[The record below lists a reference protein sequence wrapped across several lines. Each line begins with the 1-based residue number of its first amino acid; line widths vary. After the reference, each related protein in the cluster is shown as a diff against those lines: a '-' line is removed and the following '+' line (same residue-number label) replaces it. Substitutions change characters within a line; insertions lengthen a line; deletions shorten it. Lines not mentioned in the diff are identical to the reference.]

1 MPDYKHERVEL
12 PIRTRRTYDSDGSVE
27 QHETVFCPSRG
38 VSLEVGRCLECHYCF
53 GRTYRGDPGLVC
65 LHPAARRTDRPQ
77 RAVRMPSPAELTA
90 LSEIM
95 TRDVSCVAAGVEVDA
110 VTTLLLDQNI
120 SAVPVVDA
128 LGKPIGVVSKT
139 DLVRWYHDDRDAE
152 TTTATAGP
160 ERGMTTRT
168 VSQFTVAD
176 VMMPMAFTLTED
188 APVAYA
194 AALMAVEDVHHLPIV
209 SGDGR
214 VVGIVSALDIVRW
227 LAHNDGFVVPPA
239 R

>member
-1 MPDYKHERVEL
+1 MPNYKYERVEL
-12 PIRTRRTYDSDGSVE
+12 PIRTRRIYDGAGSVE
-27 QHETVFCPSRG
+27 QHETVLCPSRG
-38 VSLEVGRCLECHYCF
+38 KSLEVGTCLDCRYCF
-53 GRTYRGDPGLVC
+53 GRTYAGEPGLVC
-65 LHPAARRTDRPQ
+65 LHPVARRPDRPQ
-77 RAVRMPSPAELTA
+77 REVRMPSPAELTT

-95 TRDVSCVAAGVEVDA
+95 TRTVSCVAANLEVEA
-110 VTTLLLDQNI
+110 VTTLLLEQSI

-128 LGKPIGVVSKT
+128 AGRPIGVVSKT

-152 TTTATAGP
+152 TTTATDGP
-160 ERGMTTRT
+160 EPGMTTRT
-168 VSQFTVAD
+168 ISRFTVAD
-176 VMMPMAFTLTED
+176 VMMPMAFTLTEE

-209 SGDGR
+209 SADGR

-227 LAHNDGFVVPPA
+227 LAHHDGFVVPPA

>member
-1 MPDYKHERVEL
+1 MPDHKHERVDL
-12 PIRTRRTYDSDGSVE
+12 PIRTRRTYDSDGSVD

-38 VSLEVGRCLECHYCF
+38 VSLDVGSCLECHYCF
-53 GRTYRGDPGLVC
+53 GRKYAGEPGLVC
-65 LHPAARRTDRPQ
+65 LHPAARRPERPQ
-77 RAVRMPSPAELTA
+77 RAIRMPSPAELTT

-95 TRDVSCVAAGVEVDA
+95 TRDVSCVSSDLDVATVA
-110 VTTLLLDQNI
+110 TMLLDQHI

-128 LGKPIGVVSKT
+128 VGKPIGIVSKT
-139 DLVRWYHDDRDAE
+139 DLVRWYHDERDAE
-152 TTTATAGP
+152 VPAAIDGP
-160 ERGMTTRT
+160 EPGMTTRT
-168 VSQFTVAD
+168 APLFTVAD
-176 VMMPMAFTLTED
+176 LMMPMAFTLTEE

-227 LAHNDGFVVPPA
+227 LAHHDGFVVPPS